1 MSEWFHCTGIHIIVG
16 GRLGISENKSKK
28 LLISIF
34 FLKGRAKLMRKFSRF
49 IKDILQPDEVDKERR
64 KKILREGIIETW
76 TCDEQEC
83 KAKEAREIAKKTYK
97 NIRAGKA
104 DEHKE

>member
-1 MSEWFHCTGIHIIVG
+1 MS
-16 GRLGISENKSKK
+16 
-28 LLISIF
+28 
-34 FLKGRAKLMRKFSRF
+34 KFSRF

-76 TCDEQEC
+76 TGDEQER

-97 NIRAGKA
+97 KYSSGQG
-104 DEHKE
+104 